1 MNYVTKLNFQKSRA
15 QATAHDCDTCVTLPT
30 TNALLH
36 TLETPGFHEWA
47 HDYTLLMLVT
57 QELTLLKGVLFTRFL
72 RGGGI
77 LFLLWIPHLISIP
90 MKELRSAQLL
100 LGSQY

>member
-72 RGGGI
+72 RGGGD
-77 LFLLWIPHLISIP
+77 FISAVDTP
-90 MKELRSAQLL
+90 FNLHPNEGVEKCTAFAW
-100 LGSQY
+100 